1 MHHHLQTLLMQKLG
15 PDARNVIAAERAR
28 QDRVEKERLEKS
40 ASNGPEHQRDADHIP
55 SHLSE
60 VGQDGKDE
68 LELLNEYR
76 ERYATVLAE
85 LDIAKERL
93 IAYEKQMQEKI
104 KHPGLQRRLSEDIEE
119 LNGDEEEQ
127 RRAKKKALSR
137 RRSSATSGGGSS
149 DDSRSPV
156 TPKIGFRMFDD
167 S

>member
-1 MHHHLQTLLMQKLG
+1 M
-15 PDARNVIAAERAR
+15 
-28 QDRVEKERLEKS
+28 
-40 ASNGPEHQRDADHIP
+40 SNGPEHQKDADHIP

-60 VGQDGKDE
+60 VGQGDKDE

-76 ERYATVLAE
+76 ERYASVLAE
-85 LDIAKERL
+85 LYVAKERL
-93 IAYEKQMQEKI
+93 IAYEKRMQEKI

-119 LNGDEEEQ
+119 LSGDNEEE
-127 RRAKKKALSR
+127 RLKARKKALNR
-137 RRSSATSGGGSS
+137 RRSSTTSGGCSS